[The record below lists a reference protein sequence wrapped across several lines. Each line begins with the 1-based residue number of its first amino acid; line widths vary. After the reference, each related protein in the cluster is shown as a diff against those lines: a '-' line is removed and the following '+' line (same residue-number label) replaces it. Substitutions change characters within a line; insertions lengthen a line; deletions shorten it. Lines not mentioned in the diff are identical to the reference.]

1 MCKYKISSGLIPI
14 NDLYFKHYNKC
25 PQNMCW
31 FWHGIHRNYKYIKKT
46 FEKNFTIN
54 FYGIIE
60 AKKFATK
67 LTDAITGTTI
77 LKRSTEKVKEA
88 FSTVDDV
95 LGFNTRE
102 TIKRVIE
109 NGVVSSILKGTK
121 KRNKNMKKFIFKNKV
136 Q

>member
-14 NDLYFKHYNKC
+14 NDLYFKHYNKH
-25 PQNMCW
+25 PQNICSNSGY
-31 FWHGIHRNYKYIKKT
+31 GIHRNYKYIKKT

-60 AKKFATK
+60 AKKFVTK

-77 LKRSTEKVKEA
+77 IKRSTEKVKEA

-102 TIKRVIE
+102 TIKGVIE

-121 KRNKNMKKFIFKNKV
+121 KKK
-136 Q
+136 